1 MRIPLAILLDRTAG
15 LRLICGDHLAVWQL
29 GREVHPHLAIG
40 GLHAVNELEAADLSP
55 ALRVIA
61 AGDGALVASEVVV
74 AGIASSRLV
83 EPEEPGCRLAG
94 FSVVAA
100 GCGDIALSPGAGV
113 GRHAGWQRL
122 ATRGH
127 HTGVSDDN
135 RDLAAFILQG
145 AGRRRVGRAGESG
158 ECEETN
164 QKRSENS
171 LPIDVVAHDIPPSPQ
186 IGVNPDRRATDPGFS
201 KCY

>member
-1 MRIPLAILLDRTAG
+1 MRIPPAVFLDYAAG

-29 GREVHPHLAIG
+29 GREVHLHLALG
-40 GLHAVNELEAADLSP
+40 SLHAVCQLEAADLSP

-127 HTGVSDDN
+127 HAGVGDSDGDIVSGN
-135 RDLAAFILQG
+135 LHL
-145 AGRRRVGRAGESG
+145 AGRRRVGRAGEAD
-158 ECEETN
+158 EKEKTD
-164 QKRSENS
+164 QKRSENPPPVTTI
-171 LPIDVVAHDIPPSPQ
+171 LRAHDEPPSPD
-186 IGVNPDRRATDPGFS
+186 GV
-201 KCY
+201 